1 MEPPSA
7 TEPAGQVKQKRPR
20 VLTLF
25 PSAVG
30 GGAERMVLEQI
41 RRSDR
46 FPYAHEAIALRKADL
61 HDAFAAFPS
70 YSCAH
75 APTRFSPLALRRIH
89 RAIAAHGIDILHT
102 HLQEADFYG
111 FWLKKLNPR
120 LVWISSRQ
128 NTDRFRQRLFW
139 RTLNRAIS
147 QRTDRVI
154 AASGAVRD
162 FVGRYEGIP
171 PEKVTVVWNAINL
184 GRFAAVPPR
193 PEARA
198 SFGLPPD
205 AFVVGIVGRLSPQK
219 GHRYLFEAAAR
230 LAPDI
235 PELRLLVV
243 GKGHLGGKLR
253 RLARALGIA
262 DRVSFVG
269 FHENMATA
277 YAAMD
282 VFCMP
287 SLFEGLPLA
296 LLEALVCEKVAVA
309 ARAPGI
315 TDVITDGKNG
325 LLVDVADPAG
335 LAAALL
341 RVRRGEYDPEM
352 VRRARAAALAEY
364 DVEKYL
370 SRLEAVYFDLSP
382 AERALSAG

>member
-1 MEPPSA
+1 VDP
-7 TEPAGQVKQKRPR
+7 KRPR

-46 FPYAHEAIALRKADL
+46 FPYAHTAIALRAADL
-61 HDAFAAFPS
+61 HADFSAFPS
-70 YSCAH
+70 YECVH
-75 APTRFSPLALRRIH
+75 AGTRLNPLALRRLH
-89 RAIAAHGIDILHT
+89 RAIAARGIDILHT

-111 FWLKKLNPR
+111 FWLKKLNPH
-120 LVWISSRQ
+120 LIWISSRQ
-128 NTDRFRQRLFW
+128 NTDAYRQRLFW
-139 RTLNRAIS
+139 RTLNRSIS
-147 QRTDRVI
+147 HSTDRIV
-154 AASGAVRD
+154 AASAAVRD

-171 PEKVTVVWNAINL
+171 AAKVSVVHNAINL
-184 GRFAAVPPR
+184 DRFAAPR
-193 PEARA
+193 PAAAARA
-198 SFGLPPD
+198 TFGLPPD

-219 GHRYLFEAAAR
+219 GHPYLFEAAAR
-230 LAPDI
+230 LAPEI

-243 GKGHLGGKLR
+243 GKGHLGRKLR
-253 RLARALGIA
+253 RLAGALGIT

-269 FHENMATA
+269 FHEDMAAA

-296 LLEALVCEKVAVA
+296 LLEALICGKVAVA

-315 TDVITDGKNG
+315 TDVLVDGENG
-325 LLVDVADPAG
+325 LLVDVADPVS

-341 RVRRGEYDPEM
+341 RVRRGAYDPDM
-352 VRRARAAALAEY
+352 PRRARAAAVAEY
-364 DVEKYL
+364 DVERYL
-370 SRLEAVYFDLSP
+370 ARLQAIYLDLFATAAPPP
-382 AERALSAG
+382 AAAAAIR